1 MRTCEKARA
10 SPERQPE
17 VLVPRAQSAVRD
29 QPAPAQNAF
38 FGLQHAAGNFA
49 VAGLFASG
57 AIQASL
63 RVSQPGDADEIE
75 ADRFAD
81 RVVST
86 NGQTAVFRS
95 TTSSPGNGRSVP
107 NDLLHSL
114 GPGEPLD
121 TGTRG
126 FMESRFGRDFGGV
139 RIHTGDQ
146 AAESAQSIQARAFAA
161 GSHVVFDKGEY
172 HPDTTSGKRL
182 LAHELTHVAQ
192 QSQTGQ
198 SNLVHRAPPPQQQ
211 MPAPDDIP
219 MSGFTLVK
227 TKKLN
232 ADGVFTKQV
241 LNWISTTW
249 TTKTA
254 YGPPQVAQRAVDLLE
269 ASDTFVQT
277 ANELDAFY
285 GKKGNPGIRLVLG
298 FVGSKFVPAGMPW
311 QERAGGSV
319 EVVPD
324 EDTII
329 IDPPSSIDLFGPK
342 PQQIARFASVIIHE
356 SSHALHKIKGLTRGG
371 LQGDLEEEQ
380 RTRKDELSGL
390 KEIRGGTTNK
400 DEQAALDQRIADIQ
414 QGPLTNRAI
423 AEDFVSGGDGTYLES
438 FFLDS
443 AINDLTSRK
452 AALEAKLRKA
462 NSPIPDS
469 LTPITTVSEKDLAD
483 YDFGAF
489 VTTLTNFMTRK
500 MPKSAATRPHAPSKA
515 EADFIVKFSN
525 MKLNLKQLTDFR
537 PPALSDDYR
546 YVFLYLA
553 LVKAYAIKAKIRQAW
568 EDFQNDPDPNKK
580 KSDIM
585 EKNARDLLG
594 VPHPFSGIK
603 G

>member
-1 MRTCEKARA
+1 MRMCEKARA

-17 VLVPRAQSAVRD
+17 LSVPRVQSAVCE

-38 FGLQHAAGNFA
+38 FGLQHSAGNRA

-63 RVSQPGDADEIE
+63 RVSRPGDADEIE
-75 ADRFAD
+75 ADRVAD

-86 NGQTAVFRS
+86 NGQPAIFRS
-95 TTSSPGNGRSVP
+95 TTSSPGSGQSVP
-107 NDLLHSL
+107 NDFLHSL
-114 GPGEPLD
+114 GPGQPLD
-121 TGTRG
+121 AGTRS
-126 FMESRFGRDFGGV
+126 FMESRFGRDFSGV
-139 RIHTGDQ
+139 SIHTGDQ

-172 HPDTTSGKRL
+172 HPQSTAGKRL

-192 QSQTGQ
+192 QSQAGQ
-198 SNLVHRAPPPQQQ
+198 SNIVHRAPPPQQQ
-211 MPAPDDIP
+211 LPAYTSADT
-219 MSGFTLVK
+219 FTLVK
-227 TKKLN
+227 TSKLN
-232 ADGVFTKQV
+232 ADGAFTKQV
-241 LNWISTTW
+241 LFSISTTW
-249 TTKTA
+249 TRMSA
-254 YGPPQVAQRAVDLLE
+254 YGGPNVAQRAVDLLE
-269 ASDTFVQT
+269 TSDTFVKM
-277 ANELDAFY
+277 ANELDAFHT
-285 GKKGNPGIRLVLG
+285 KKGNPAIRIVMSSL
-298 FVGSKFVPAGMPW
+298 GSKFVPAGTPW
-311 QERAGGSV
+311 QDRADSPV
-319 EVVPD
+319 ENEPD
-324 EDTII
+324 EDTIL
-329 IDPPSSIDLFGPK
+329 IDYSASMNLFGPK
-342 PQQIARFASVIIHE
+342 PQQLAQFASTFIHE
-356 SSHALHKIKGLTRGG
+356 TSHAYHRIKGITRGG

-380 RTRKDELSGL
+380 RTRKDEIAGL
-390 KEIRGGTTNK
+390 QEIKGGTTNK

-423 AEDFVSGGDGTYLES
+423 AEDFVSGGEGTYLEA

-443 AINDLTSRK
+443 AINDLTTRK
-452 AALEAKLRKA
+452 AQLEATLRKA

-469 LTPITTVSEKDLAD
+469 LTPITKVTPKDLAD

-500 MPKSAATRPHAPSKA
+500 MPKSGAPKGHTPSKA

-553 LVKAYAIKAKIRQAW
+553 LVKAYGIKAKIRQAW
-568 EDFQNDPDPNKK
+568 EDFENDPDPNKK
-580 KSDIM
+580 KSDVM
-585 EKNARDLLG
+585 DKNARDLLG
-594 VPHPFSGIK
+594 VPHPYSGIR